1 VKQIHALFSEGVIM
15 TSMDMK
21 LIKII
26 SDHYWLKSDNVVNK
40 IDFKGR
46 TFYNKYERVD
56 KMLTQSLIDQHLKRQ
71 ITIAHSLIN
80 KYDKVENIV
89 IDYNG
94 TDPQRF
100 YHKAQLLLREEGFI
114 NFTAFET
121 KTPGHLHL
129 YIHKGHT
136 TLQEAYQLGK
146 MISMKL
152 SAKQP
157 KQWRMFPCPDL
168 PPEYN
173 ILNLPYEVY
182 AKERG
187 ASWSKHM

>member
-1 VKQIHALFSEGVIM
+1 M
-15 TSMDMK
+15 TSMDLK
-21 LIKII
+21 LIKMVT
-26 SDHYWLKSDNVVNK
+26 DHYWLKQESVVDK
-40 IDFKGR
+40 ITYKGR
-46 TFYNKYERVD
+46 TFFNKYERIESR
-56 KMLTQSLIDQHLKRQ
+56 LTQALIDRHLRRE
-71 ITIAHSLIN
+71 ITIAHSLVN
-80 KYDKVENIV
+80 ARDQVENIV

-94 TDPQRF
+94 RDPQRF
-100 YHKAQLLLREEGFI
+100 YHKAQLLLREEGYI

-136 TLQEAYQLGK
+136 TFQEAVQLGK
-146 MISMKL
+146 MLSMKL
-152 SAKQP
+152 AAKQP
-157 KQWRMFPCPDL
+157 KQWRMFPTTDL

-173 ILNLPYEVY
+173 ILNIPYEVY

>member
-1 VKQIHALFSEGVIM
+1 M

-21 LIKII
+21 LIKMVG
-26 SDHYWLKSDNVVNK
+26 DHYWLKHDSVVGK
-40 IDFKGR
+40 IEYKGR
-46 TFYNKYERVD
+46 TFFNKYEKVA
-56 KMLTQSLIDQHLKRQ
+56 KPLNQQVINQHLKKE
-71 ITIAHSLIN
+71 ITVAHSLIN
-80 KYDKVENIV
+80 RMGKVENIV

-94 TDPQRF
+94 RDPQRF

-121 KTPGHLHL
+121 KTPGHLHV

-136 TLQEAYQLGK
+136 TLQEAIQLGK
-146 MISMKL
+146 MLSMKL
-152 SAKQP
+152 AAKQP
-157 KQWRMFPCPDL
+157 KQWRMFPTQDL

>member
-1 VKQIHALFSEGVIM
+1 M
-15 TSMDMK
+15 TSMDLK
-21 LIKII
+21 LIKML
-26 SDHYWLKSDNVVNK
+26 SDHYWLKQDSVVDK
-40 IDFKGR
+40 IDYKGR
-46 TFYNKYERVD
+46 TFFNKYEKID
-56 KMLTQSLIDQHLKRQ
+56 KPLNQSVINQHLKKE
-71 ITIAHSLIN
+71 IMVAHSLIN
-80 KYDKVENIV
+80 KMGKVENIV

-94 TDPQRF
+94 RDPQRF
-100 YHKAQLLLREEGFI
+100 YHKAQLLLREEGYI

-136 TLQEAYQLGK
+136 TFQEAVQLGK
-146 MISMKL
+146 TLSMKL
-152 SAKQP
+152 AAKQP
-157 KQWRMFPCPDL
+157 KQWRMFPTQDL

-173 ILNLPYEVY
+173 ILNLPYKVY

>member
-1 VKQIHALFSEGVIM
+1 M
-15 TSMDMK
+15 TAMDLK
-21 LIKII
+21 LIKMV
-26 SDHYWLKSDNVVNK
+26 SDHYWLKSDTVVDK
-40 IDFKGR
+40 LSYKGR
-46 TFYNKYERVD
+46 TFYNKYEKVN
-56 KMLTQSLIDQHLKRQ
+56 KTLNQQVINQHIKGE
-71 ITIAHSLIN
+71 ITVAHSLIN
-80 KYDKVENIV
+80 SRDKVENIV

-94 TDPQRF
+94 RDPQRF
-100 YHKAQLLLREEGFI
+100 YHRAQLLLREEGYI

-146 MISMKL
+146 TI
-152 SAKQP
+152 SAKLASKMP
-157 KQWRMFPCPDL
+157 KQWRVFPTQDL
-168 PPEYN
+168 PLEYN
-173 ILNLPYEVY
+173 ILNIPQEVY

>member
-1 VKQIHALFSEGVIM
+1 M

-21 LIKII
+21 LIKVI
-26 SDHYWLKSDNVVNK
+26 SDHYWLKHESIVSK

-46 TFYNKYERVD
+46 TFFNKYEKVS
-56 KMLTQSLIDQHLKRQ
+56 KPLTQALIDQHLRKQ

-80 KYDKVENIV
+80 VHNKVENIV

-136 TLQEAYQLGK
+136 TLQEADQLGK

-152 SAKQP
+152 AAKQP
-157 KQWRMFPCPDL
+157 KQWRMFPTLDL

>member
-1 VKQIHALFSEGVIM
+1 M
-15 TSMDMK
+15 TSMDLK
-21 LIKII
+21 LIKIV
-26 SDHYWLKSDNVVNK
+26 SDHYWVKSDNVVSK
-40 IDFKGR
+40 ISFKGR
-46 TFYNKYERVD
+46 TFYNKYEKVN
-56 KMLTQSLIDQHLKRQ
+56 KTLSQQIINQHIKGE
-71 ITIAHSLIN
+71 ITVAHSLIN
-80 KYDKVENIV
+80 SQGKVENIV

-94 TDPQRF
+94 RDPQRF
-100 YHKAQLLLREEGFI
+100 YHRAQLLLREEGYI

-146 MISMKL
+146 LISMKL
-152 SAKQP
+152 ASKMP
-157 KQWRMFPCPDL
+157 KQWRVFPTQDL
-168 PPEYN
+168 PLEYN
-173 ILNLPYEVY
+173 ILNIPQEVY